1 MKPDKAKLGTR
12 YTCFKCGVKF
22 YDLNRP
28 ESLCPDCGANQAEA
42 PIKDVRTMLLARRR
56 AAKAAKAAEAAEAAL
71 AESAAPIDDEED
83 EFDDLDDDSVL
94 NDDEGDEL

>member
-28 ESLCPDCGANQAEA
+28 ESLCPDCGADQAEA

-56 AAKAAKAAEAAEAAL
+56 AAKAAKAAEAAL
-71 AESAAPIDDEED
+71 AESAAPSDDEDD

-94 NDDEGDEL
+94 NDDEDDEL